1 MVLSRFWIYMANIY
15 AELDNMDHE
24 QLQDISQ
31 EAIQSYLKYEVGD
44 ILDEIECQP
53 FEIIKDLSYY
63 Q

>member
-1 MVLSRFWIYMANIY
+1 MANIY